1 MGFRTSVPDSVS
13 AGLARSHF
21 ACRFGLNSV
30 FTELNA
36 IAQHGN
42 YSLETLEQ
50 FRSQADVLSNKTL
63 VYGLSSLYL
72 QLGETQR
79 AKQLLN
85 NAGRASREMKRYF
98 SVLRF
103 SSNNDLPCPK
113 LTSQEQNCLDYIS
126 AVLSS
131 DELAIAK
138 RILSCG
144 SFSIVGNAPGN
155 DPVTTIE
162 DSCRIFFNNYREN
175 PRINDLASIHVV
187 TPSWKIESSLSSDY
201 LCITGNSI
209 FHRRSLVWQKF
220 ISAQHYKGIFT
231 LPRLLWRD
239 LSQELD
245 SPPSAGAL
253 VIAHVAKALQ
263 AQKPDH
269 HCNIRGYVAGI
280 SDGKPAVNHT
290 YDRVQVSNRH
300 NWPGEAKINERSI
313 NLLQNTCVDFVRQV

>member
-103 SSNNDLPCPK
+103 SSNSDLPCPK

-187 TPSWKIESSLSSDY
+187 TPSGRLNRRCLLTISVLLAIVFFIAVVLSGRNLLVRNIIKAY
-201 LCITGNSI
+201 LLCRGYYGVI
-209 FHRRSLVWQKF
+209 FHRSWTV
-220 ISAQHYKGIFT
+220 
-231 LPRLLWRD
+231 PLLR
-239 LSQELD
+239 E
-245 SPPSAGAL
+245 
-253 VIAHVAKALQ
+253 
-263 AQKPDH
+263 
-269 HCNIRGYVAGI
+269 HC
-280 SDGKPAVNHT
+280 
-290 YDRVQVSNRH
+290 
-300 NWPGEAKINERSI
+300 
-313 NLLQNTCVDFVRQV
+313 